1 MKNRDNH
8 PQKASR
14 HAAEDAP
21 MEPMMDMAPSAEPS
35 YADMLQEAI
44 NMLPPDGY
52 PRPVVLPPPAV
63 AAPAKR
69 VLSRRTESMAD
80 YDMEP
85 QFSLS
90 EPERDKDYWIRV
102 LRDTAVPKPR

>member
-21 MEPMMDMAPSAEPS
+21 MKPMIDMAAYAEPS

-63 AAPAKR
+63 AAPVKCVPPRSA
-69 VLSRRTESMAD
+69 EGMANYGWD
-80 YDMEP
+80 A
-85 QFSLS
+85 QLSLS

>member
-14 HAAEDAP
+14 HATEDDP

-35 YADMLQEAI
+35 YADQLQEVI

-52 PRPVVLPPPAV
+52 PRPVVLPPAV
-63 AAPAKR
+63 VAPAKR
-69 VLSRRTESMAD
+69 GTPRHAKDMAD
-80 YDMEP
+80 YGLDTQLSLAEP
-85 QFSLS
+85 K
-90 EPERDKDYWIRV
+90 RDKDYWIRV
-102 LRDTAVPKPR
+102 LCDTAVPKPR

>member
-1 MKNRDNH
+1 MKKRDNH
-8 PQKASR
+8 PQKASH

-35 YADMLQEAI
+35 YADQLQEFI

-63 AAPAKR
+63 VAPAKR
-69 VLSRRTESMAD
+69 VPPRRAEGMAD
-80 YDMEP
+80 YGLDT
-85 QFSLS
+85 QLSLA
-90 EPERDKDYWIRV
+90 EPEGDKDYWIRV

>member
-1 MKNRDNH
+1 
-8 PQKASR
+8 
-14 HAAEDAP
+14 
-21 MEPMMDMAPSAEPS
+21 MDRTAYTEPS

-63 AAPAKR
+63 VASVNRAPPWRA
-69 VLSRRTESMAD
+69 EGMAD
-80 YDMEP
+80 YGWNA
-85 QFSLS
+85 QLSLS